1 LKLGGI
7 VQGDGHWLACP
18 GWTTGAGVCYIS
30 FAKGAQSKM
39 KESLSM
45 SKQEEA
51 CLILKLYELRRED
64 TMRKARDWYF
74 REFNPQSIADFTEAM
89 FGEHSG
95 HLRMVVSYWDM
106 AAALVNDGAIG
117 LDLFTSANGEH
128 IGVFSKIES
137 LLSEIRSAYA
147 PQFAVNLEKLI
158 DATPE
163 GRNRTAKARER
174 MKAMREQ
181 MAATRAKTAKQG

>member
-1 LKLGGI
+1 
-7 VQGDGHWLACP
+7 
-18 GWTTGAGVCYIS
+18 
-30 FAKGAQSKM
+30 
-39 KESLSM
+39 M

-51 CLILKLYELRRED
+51 GLILKLYELRRED

-74 REFNPQSIADFTEAM
+74 RDFNPQSIADFTEAM

-117 LDLFTSANGEH
+117 LDLFTNANGEH

-137 LLSEIRSAYA
+137 LLGEIRSAYA

-158 DATPE
+158 DATPD
-163 GRNRTAKARER
+163 GRNRSAKARER
-174 MKAMREQ
+174 MKAIRDR
-181 MAATRAKTAKQG
+181 MAAKKAKTAQQG